1 LKEKELNYLVTD
13 VITVGT
19 EKTLVIGK
27 SGEKTTRVV
36 LPAVLNKSLERR
48 WSSTIRS
55 VRSVHISVTGETY
68 GCEARGIT
76 LRFERTSRVPVSVAL
91 SLIERGVPGFL
102 DMGNESLPDQ
112 ALAC

>member
-1 LKEKELNYLVTD
+1 MKEKELNYLVTD
-13 VITVGT
+13 VIAIGR

-36 LPAVLNKSLERR
+36 LPDVFNKSLERR

-55 VRSVHISVTGETY
+55 IRSVHISVAGEKY
-68 GCEARGIT
+68 GCEARGIP
-76 LRFERTSRVPVSVAL
+76 LRFERTSRLPGSVAL

-102 DMGNESLPDQ
+102 EIGD
-112 ALAC
+112 

>member
-1 LKEKELNYLVTD
+1 MNYLVAD
-13 VITVGT
+13 VITVSR

-27 SGEKTTRVV
+27 LGEKTTRVV
-36 LPAVLNKSLERR
+36 LPAVLDKSLERR

-68 GCEARGIT
+68 GCEARGIA
-76 LRFERTSRVPVSVAL
+76 LRFERTSRLPGSVAL

-102 DMGNESLPDQ
+102 EMDNESLPN
-112 ALAC
+112 

>member
-68 GCEARGIT
+68 GCEARGIA
-76 LRFERTSRVPVSVAL
+76 LRFERTSRLPGSVAL

-102 DMGNESLPDQ
+102 EMDNESLPN
-112 ALAC
+112 